1 MKYYIYAPDKKYIFD
16 TKAGFLAKLSDMID
30 KGIDNGATIFSVDI
44 YSDEEDE

>member
-1 MKYYIYAPDKKYIFD
+1 MKYYIYTPDKKYIFD

-30 KGIDNGATIFSVDI
+30 KGTDNGATIFSVDT